1 MKKKWLQIAGS
12 VIVAALF
19 LWLAFRSIDLAA
31 LWNQIGQISYGWIL
45 LFIPTLLLS
54 HYLRAERWRLLLPQ
68 KNSDAYRSTLFAGVM
83 LGYVMNNIIP
93 RIGELSRP
101 VYVAKKEAIS
111 TGNLLG
117 TIVVERLFD
126 LFVLGL
132 LTVFSIFLFAGNPV
146 VIENLFGVT
155 TWSWIHYSIIPALF
169 LLAAL
174 AIWIFHIGVI
184 YLDEKGN
191 IKNQLLSKV
200 IERIRSFSE
209 GVTSLKKV
217 KNWPLFILLTAGIWF
232 GYVLMTYIPLYMLDL
247 HSIYGITVADAVVLT
262 VVSSIGVSIP
272 TPAGIG
278 SYHLLMQQALHIL
291 FDVDLV
297 TALTFATVLHAAN
310 VLVIFTTGPLI
321 LWWDK
326 YYTLRN
332 FRER

>member
-31 LWNQIGQISYGWIL
+31 LWNQIGQISYGWLL

-54 HYLRAERWRLLLPQ
+54 HYLRAERWRLLFPQ
-68 KNSDAYRSTLFAGVM
+68 KNSDVYRSTLYAGVM

-93 RIGELSRP
+93 RLGELSRP

-111 TGNLLG
+111 SGNLIG

-132 LTVFSIFLFAGNPV
+132 LTVFSVFLFAGNPV

-155 TWSWIHYSIIPALF
+155 TWSWIHYSIIPVLF
-169 LLAAL
+169 MLVAL
-174 AIWIFHIGVI
+174 AIWIFHRAVI

-191 IKNQLLSKV
+191 INNQLLSKV
-200 IERIRSFSE
+200 VERIRSFSE
-209 GVTSLKKV
+209 GMTSLKKV
-217 KNWPLFILLTAGIWF
+217 ENWPLFILLTAGIWF
-232 GYVLMTYIPLYMLDL
+232 GYVLMTYIPLHMLNL
-247 HSIYGITVADAVVLT
+247 HSIYGISVADAVVLT
-262 VVSSIGVSIP
+262 VVSSVGVSIP

-297 TALTFATVLHAAN
+297 AALTFATVLHAVT
-310 VLVIFTTGPLI
+310 VLVIFLTGPLI

-326 YYTLRN
+326 YYTLQN

>member
-1 MKKKWLQIAGS
+1 M
-12 VIVAALF
+12 VVAALF
-19 LWLAFRSIDLAA
+19 LWLAFRSIDIAA
-31 LWNQIGQISYGWIL
+31 LWAQIGEISYGWIA
-45 LFIPTLLLS
+45 LFIPAVLLS
-54 HYLRAERWRLLLPQ
+54 HYLRAERWRLLFPKQ
-68 KNSDAYRSTLFAGVM
+68 NSGVYRSTLFAGVM

-93 RIGELSRP
+93 RLGELSRP
-101 VYVAKKEAIS
+101 VYVAKKEDVS
-111 TGNLLG
+111 TGNLIG
-117 TIVVERLFD
+117 TIVIERLFD

-132 LTVFSIFLFAGNPV
+132 LTLFSIFLFAGNPV
-146 VIENLFGVT
+146 VIENLFGVK
-155 TWSWIHYSIIPALF
+155 TWSWIHYSVIPTLF

-174 AIWIFHIGVI
+174 AIWVFHKGVT

-191 IKNQLLSKV
+191 ISNRLLSKV
-200 IERIRSFSE
+200 VEKVRSFSE
-209 GVTSLKKV
+209 GITSLKKV
-217 KNWPLFILLTAGIWF
+217 ENWPLFILLTAGIWF

-247 HSIYGITVADAVVLT
+247 HALYNISISDAVVLT

-297 TALTFATVLHAAN
+297 TALTFATVLHA
-310 VLVIFTTGPLI
+310 VTVMVIFVTGPMI

-332 FRER
+332 SGSVRS

>member
-45 LFIPTLLLS
+45 LFIPVLLFS
-54 HYLRAERWRLLLPQ
+54 HYLRAERWRLLFPP
-68 KNSDAYRSTLFAGVM
+68 KKADVFRSTLFAGVM

-93 RIGELSRP
+93 RLGELSRP
-101 VYVAKKEAIS
+101 VYVARKETIS
-111 TGNLLG
+111 TGNLIG

-132 LTVFSIFLFAGNPV
+132 LTVFSVFLFAGNPV

-155 TWSWIHYSIIPALF
+155 TWSWFHYSIIPALF
-169 LLAAL
+169 LLVAL
-174 AIWIFHIGVI
+174 AIWIFHKGVI

-209 GVTSLKKV
+209 GITSLKKV

-247 HSIYGITVADAVVLT
+247 HSVYGITLTDAVVLT

-310 VLVIFTTGPLI
+310 VLVIFVMGPLI